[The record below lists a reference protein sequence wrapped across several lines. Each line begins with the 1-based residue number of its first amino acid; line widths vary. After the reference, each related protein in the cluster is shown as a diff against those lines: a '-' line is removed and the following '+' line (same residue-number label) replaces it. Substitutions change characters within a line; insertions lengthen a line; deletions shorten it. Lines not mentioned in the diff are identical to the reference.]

1 MRPESL
7 PGFTQLPEAAEAERL
22 RKSRREAVKE
32 AAFWAWYGIT
42 IASMGTAGFIAER
55 EWRGVAIGTT
65 ERAIQYVGITMFLAS
80 ILYPGVEMARDVTKG
95 IVDKW
100 QGKS

>member
-1 MRPESL
+1 MPEVT
-7 PGFTQLPEAAEAERL
+7 PPAERL
-22 RKSRREAVKE
+22 RKSRKEAIKE

-42 IASMGTAGFIAER
+42 IASMGATGFIAER
-55 EWRGVAIGTT
+55 EFRGFAISPTD
-65 ERAIQYVGITMFLAS
+65 RAIQCVGITMFMAS
-80 ILYPGVEMARDVTKG
+80 IMYPGVEMARDVTKG